1 MGHNGDGMVFAEI
14 TEDVGKSPAARY
26 GRELTER
33 QLAVLRLIAQGNS
46 NGEMA
51 RVLGVSPNTI
61 RSHILAILAKLG
73 ARNREHAVHLAHRDG
88 LLR

>member
-1 MGHNGDGMVFAEI
+1 MG
-14 TEDVGKSPAARY
+14 
-26 GRELTER
+26 
-33 QLAVLRLIAQGNS
+33 RL
-46 NGEMA
+46 
-51 RVLGVSPNTI
+51 LGVTANTI